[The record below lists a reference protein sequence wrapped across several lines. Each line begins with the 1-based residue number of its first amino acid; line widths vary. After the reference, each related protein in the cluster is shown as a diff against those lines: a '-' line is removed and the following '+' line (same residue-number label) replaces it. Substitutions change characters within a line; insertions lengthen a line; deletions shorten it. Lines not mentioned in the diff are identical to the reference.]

1 MEKRIGSVFM
11 KDLICIVEDELHIS
25 QLVKYNV
32 EAEGYRTICFEN
44 GEDMFKNI
52 SKETPSIFL
61 LDLMLPGIDGM
72 EICRLLRRNPLYLDI
87 PIIILT
93 AKSDELDKVV
103 GLELGADD
111 YITKP
116 FSTRELLAR
125 IRAVLRRYTTNNDVA
140 LSENVYTHKNL
151 KLDCIKHEVCKNS
164 QSIEMTYKEFELLKY
179 LMQNKGNVITREIL
193 LDKIWGYDY
202 IGETRTVD
210 VHVRYLRQK
219 IEEDD
224 SNPTYIQTVRGIGY
238 RFSDK

>member
-1 MEKRIGSVFM
+1 M
-11 KDLICIVEDELHIS
+11 KELICIVEDEFHIS

-32 EAEGYRTICFEN
+32 EAEGYRTICFES
-44 GEDMFKNI
+44 GEDLFKNL
-52 SKETPSIFL
+52 SKETPNIFL
-61 LDLMLPGIDGM
+61 LDLMLPGMDGM
-72 EICRLLRRNPLYLDI
+72 EICRLLRRNPIYLNV

-116 FSTRELLAR
+116 FSIRELLAR
-125 IRAVLRRYTTNNDVA
+125 IRAVLRRSTASNDVA
-140 LSENVYTHKNL
+140 ISENIYTHKDL
-151 KLDCIKHEVCKNS
+151 TLDCIKHEVYKNS
-164 QSIEMTYKEFELLKY
+164 QSIETTYKEFELLKY
-179 LMQNKGNVITREIL
+179 LMQNKGKVVTREIL

-210 VHVRYLRQK
+210 VHIRYLRQK